1 MLKVFLA
8 NLLKNNPNLH
18 GIFVTNSRVYKV
30 VDALEGITNRSI
42 KIVGFDLVD
51 ANLRYLQENKIDF
64 LINQNPHDQ
73 GHLGVM
79 SIFKTLILKETVEQI
94 QYLPL
99 DIVVKENVKYYLKK
113 QKQQEL
119 VL

>member
-1 MLKVFLA
+1 MILT
-8 NLLKNNPNLH
+8 NLLKNNPDLH
-18 GIFVTNSRVYKV
+18 GIFVTNSRAYKV
-30 VDALEGITNRSI
+30 VDALKEITNRSI

-51 ANLRYLQENKIDF
+51 ANLKHLQDNNIDF
-64 LINQNPHDQ
+64 LINQNPTDQ
-73 GHLGVM
+73 GYLGVM
-79 SIFKTLILKETVEQI
+79 SIFKKLILKEKVEKI

-113 QKQQEL
+113 QKQEEL